1 MNKTIF
7 LIAWFFL
14 AACSIL
20 GSVQDRRGDQAIRD
34 GEWDEAVFAYQ
45 EALQEDPF
53 NDELQNKFK
62 MAKGQAAQMYHR
74 RGRDYLQT
82 GKPQLAIVEFKR
94 ALKLVPSGAD
104 HHAALSEALH
114 YQEARALTD
123 EAETLRLLG
132 REDEAMALYQRAVE
146 RDPHLQKALEG
157 ITTLTENNQ
166 AMRRTSEFTQPI
178 TLRFRDAG
186 LKEVFEGLSKAA
198 GINFIFDK
206 DVRNDPVTIFIQD
219 APFEEALRLILSSN
233 NLFSARVGPTTLL
246 VSPNTRQKQD
256 QYQDQMVRTFYLS
269 SAKAKDMVTLLK
281 SMLDSKR
288 MYANEQL
295 NAVVLRDRPEKL
307 QLAEKILL
315 ANDRRESEVVLDVE
329 VLEVTRTKKQ
339 DYGVDFAKSARVGII
354 PQPGGTL
361 TDTLLQTFSKSQLT
375 DVGGANYLFQLP
387 TEVVLDFLKTV
398 TDTKTLASP
407 KIRVVN
413 NQKAEI
419 NIGDKEPIL
428 LSTTNVLPGN
438 TTSAVP
444 STSTV
449 TSIEFRDTGVK
460 LAVEPS
466 IRLVNELSLKL
477 KIEFVRLG
485 DKVVLQAAPLI
496 EQFRFGNRT
505 TETTLNMKDGET
517 IVIAGLIQEEDRKTK
532 RTIPWLGDLPGLGP
546 FFTSYDTQRVT
557 TEVVVTITPKII
569 HAMTPPGPARQAF
582 WSGTEHF
589 YSNKPLF
596 SRSASHALNFRGY
609 PVSTGKG
616 QQKGHTLPRSLTP
629 LNPSRRL
636 EGAVALRVE
645 PSDLAIKVGQE
656 FQVHL
661 TAENFS
667 SFSGGGANLEFDS
680 QILELKTI
688 QEGTFLSDGSTKA
701 LLSLEPLS
709 TEGTFKMLF
718 TRQGAPA
725 SGNGELALVTF
736 IAKAPG
742 VSQVSFHMSKTGGGD
757 NDTPTQLQG
766 RAMVRVR

>member
-1 MNKTIF
+1 MLNIF
-7 LIAWFFL
+7 LLLTCFL
-14 AACSIL
+14 WVSCSLL
-20 GSVQDRRGDQAIRD
+20 GSVQVQRGDQHTKE
-34 GEWDEAVFAYQ
+34 GEWEEAVIAYQ

-53 NDELQNKFK
+53 NEKIQGKLE
-62 MAKGQAAQMYHR
+62 MARSQAAKMYHR
-74 RGRDYLQT
+74 RGRKFLNE
-82 GKPQLAIVEFKR
+82 GKPSLAMSEFKR
-94 ALKLVPSGAD
+94 ALKVEPSEEA
-104 HHAALSEALH
+104 HHAALNEALN
-114 YQEARALTD
+114 YQEARDLTE

-132 REDEAMALYQRAVE
+132 REEEAMALYQRAVE
-146 RDPHLQKALEG
+146 HDPHFMPALEG
-157 ITTLTENNQ
+157 IAIL
-166 AMRRTSEFTQPI
+166 SEQSQSALRMSELTQPV

-219 APFEEALRLILSSN
+219 TPFQEALKLILSSN
-233 NLFSARVGPTTLL
+233 NLFSAQVGPATLL

-269 SAKAKDMVTLLK
+269 TAKAKDMVTLLK

-288 MYANEQL
+288 MYANEKL
-295 NAVVLRDRPEKL
+295 NAVVLRDRPDKL
-307 QLAEKILL
+307 QLAEKIIL
-315 ANDRRESEVVLDVE
+315 ANDRRESEVILDVE
-329 VLEVTRTKKQ
+329 VLEVTRTNRQ
-339 DYGVDFAKSARVGII
+339 DYGVDYAKSAKVGIV

-361 TDTLLQTFSKSQLT
+361 TSTLLQTFSRSQLT
-375 DVGGANYLFQLP
+375 DIGGDNYLFQLP

-407 KIRVVN
+407 KLRVVN
-413 NQKAEI
+413 NEKAEI

-428 LSTTNVLPGN
+428 LSTTNVLPGT

-460 LAVEPS
+460 LSVEPS

-517 IVIAGLIQEEDRKTK
+517 VVIAGLIQEEDRKTK
-532 RTIPWLGDLPGLGP
+532 RTIPWLGDLPGLGSLL
-546 FFTSYDTQRVT
+546 TSYDTQRVT

-596 SRSASHALNFRGY
+596 TRAASHALHFKGY
-609 PVSTGKG
+609 PVGTRHRKAKASI
-616 QQKGHTLPRSLTP
+616 LPRSLAP
-629 LNPSRRL
+629 ANRDQQG
-636 EGAVALRVE
+636 EGHVQLRVE

-656 FQVHL
+656 FQVQL
-661 TAENFS
+661 TAENFPS
-667 SFSGGGANLEFDS
+667 SVQQGATLEFDS
-680 QILELKTI
+680 HILELK
-688 QEGTFLSDGSTKA
+688 EVHMGKRMSDGSSSPVEVET
-701 LLSLEPLS
+701 LGR
-709 TEGTFKMLF
+709 EGTVQLF
-718 TRQGAPA
+718 LKKQGEAV
-725 SGNGELALVTF
+725 SGTGALAQVTF
-736 IAKAPG
+736 LAKEPG
-742 VSQVSFHMSKTGGGD
+742 VSHVSFHLSETEDGEPPVSRMRG
-757 NDTPTQLQG
+757 Q
-766 RAMVRVR
+766 AIVRVR

>member
-1 MNKTIF
+1 MNKIF
-7 LIAWFFL
+7 LLIAIVLL
-14 AACSIL
+14 ASCSIL
-20 GSVQDRRGDQAIRD
+20 GSVQDRRGDQHTRNE
-34 GEWDEAVFAYQ
+34 EWEEAVLAYQ

-53 NDELQNKFK
+53 NEEIQHKLE
-62 MAKGQAAQMYHR
+62 MARGQAARMYHR
-74 RGRDYLQT
+74 RGREYLHQ
-82 GKPQLAIVEFKR
+82 GKPSLAISEFKR
-94 ALKLVPSGAD
+94 ALKLEPSAEE
-104 HHAALSEALH
+104 HHAALNEALH
-114 YQEARALTD
+114 YQEARDITE

-146 RDPHLQKALEG
+146 LDPHLQKALEG
-157 ITTLTENNQ
+157 IATLTELNQ
-166 AMRRTSEFTQPI
+166 STRRTSELTQPV

-219 APFEEALRLILSSN
+219 TPFQEALKLILSSN
-233 NLFSARVGPTTLL
+233 NLFSTQVGPATLL

-269 SAKAKDMVTLLK
+269 TAKAKDMVTLLK

-295 NAVVLRDRPEKL
+295 NAVVLRDRPAKI
-307 QLAEKILL
+307 QLAEKIILS
-315 ANDRRESEVVLDVE
+315 NDRRESEVVLDVE
-329 VLEVTRTKKQ
+329 VLEVTRTKRQ
-339 DYGVDFAKSARVGII
+339 DYGIDYAKSAKVGIV

-375 DVGGANYLFQLP
+375 DIGGANYLFQLP

-407 KIRVVN
+407 KLRVVN
-413 NQKAEI
+413 NEKAEI

-428 LSTTNVLPGN
+428 LSTTNVLPGT

-444 STSTV
+444 TTSTV

-460 LAVEPS
+460 LSVEPS
-466 IRLVNELSLKL
+466 IRLINELSLKL

-485 DKVVLQAAPLI
+485 DKVVLQSAPLI

-532 RTIPWLGDLPGLGP
+532 RTVPWLGDLPGLGP
-546 FFTSYDTQRVT
+546 LLTSYDTQRVT

-596 SRSASHALNFRGY
+596 SRAASHALNAKSY
-609 PVSTGKG
+609 PVGMGSG
-616 QQKGHTLPRSLTP
+616 QQQANMLPRSLTP
-629 LNPSRRL
+629 LKHRQPTDGTAAVRL
-636 EGAVALRVE
+636 E
-645 PSDLAIKVGQE
+645 PSDLAIAVGQE
-656 FQVHL
+656 FQIHL
-661 TAENFS
+661 TAENFA
-667 SFSGGGANLEFDS
+667 SFAGGGANLEFDPE
-680 QILELKTI
+680 ILEVKTI
-688 QEGTFLSDGSTKA
+688 HEGAFLSEGSAKA
-701 LLSLEPLS
+701 VIPLEPLS
-709 TEGTFKMLF
+709 REGAFHLSIEP
-718 TRQGAPA
+718 QESPV
-725 SGNGELALVTF
+725 SGTGELARVTF

-742 VSQVSFHMSKTGGGD
+742 VSQVSVQLLKPGEVAGGV
-757 NDTPTQLQG
+757 PAELEG
-766 RAMVRVR
+766 RAIVRVR